1 MCSLARTALV
11 TVGILFHASVALAQ
25 FIPPA
30 DGKLTDKQ
38 AVIYIAV
45 LKDHEKMTVALA
57 QYGISRDEY
66 DWIDKQFK
74 ELAPMAAAQQLKE
87 QNSRLAIYQQAQKDG
102 KRVLNDTQH
111 DAATQTAGT
120 GLDSAKQTVV
130 DATANAKQISDEVA
144 AHDKDVADDEA
155 DAKNPPV
162 NLADDDRSNFIDG
175 RKNDAQAARDAATDA
190 RSRLKDAHKSLDDAN
205 AALLTLQ
212 SKIDHPET
220 PVTDDEKAAVKKEN
234 DLAIADATAT
244 IESDQMLMQSSTNS
258 LTTEKVDPDNLAIAQ
273 KHLAEY
279 LAIISDSKTPSTK

>member
-57 QYGISRDEY
+57 QYGMSADEY
-66 DWIDKQFK
+66 VWIDKQFK
-74 ELAPMAAAQQLKE
+74 ELAPLAAAQQLKE
-87 QNSRLAIYQQAQKDG
+87 QNSRLAIYQKAQKDG
-102 KRVLNDTQH
+102 KRVLSDAQH
-111 DAATQTAGT
+111 DATTQAAGT
-120 GLDSAKQTVV
+120 GLDSAKQTVA
-130 DATANAKQISDEVA
+130 DAAANVKQISNEVA

-155 DAKNPPV
+155 DAKNPPA

-190 RSRLKDAHKSLDDAN
+190 RSRLKDAHKSLDDVN
-205 AALLTLQ
+205 AALAALQ
-212 SKIDHPET
+212 SKIDHPELPT
-220 PVTDDEKAAVKKEN
+220 TDDEKAAAKKEN
-234 DLAIADATAT
+234 DQEIADATVT
-244 IESDQMLMQSSTNS
+244 IELDQKAVQS
-258 LTTEKVDPDNLAIAQ
+258 LKDAEPAEKIDPDNLAIVQ
-273 KHLAEY
+273 RHLPEY
-279 LAIISDSKTPSTK
+279 LDIIGVSKTPNTK